1 MELADRV
8 RVRLEELKMSQTELA
23 KRMGYANRSS
33 VNKIVTGRKVSQKVI
48 ARLAE
53 ALEVTP
59 AYLIGWDESPE
70 EQAEY
75 EASILMDDD
84 IMGLVYSYTALNE
97 ESKKAVKQMIRL
109 LSSAQQ

>member
-8 RVRLEELKMSQTELA
+8 RVRLEELKMSQTDLA
-23 KRMGYANRSS
+23 KKMGYANRSS

-53 ALEVTP
+53 ALEVSP
-59 AYLIGWDESPE
+59 AYLIGWDENPE

-75 EASILMDDD
+75 EASILMDED
-84 IMGLVYSYTALNE
+84 IMSLVYSYKTLSE
-97 ESKKAVKQMIRL
+97 EQKKAVKQMIKAF
-109 LSSAQQ
+109 SSD